1 MLECKK
7 DGVFLSVVDED
18 RNKVDVNFR
27 NYDSITAQLLQS
39 IDNVMRQKEYDV
51 VWGEAESGLNL
62 NDYPYLCNQLVRCSN
77 IIDSEGHKLNVVD
90 EGEQHLQLRLK
101 HKKGEGFL
109 PEFYIGGSKVDK
121 LQMLSDVFAWIGN
134 KIYAI
139 HSVGNNYA
147 HLDIL
152 KCNIDEKY
160 ILRAEGYVV
169 LIEQAHLSDVNNI
182 LKTYGYTI

>member
-1 MLECKK
+1 MQNKSRDPNKHINFMLECKK

-77 IIDSEGHKLNVVD
+77 IIDSEGHKLNVAD

-101 HKKGEGFL
+101 HKKDKEFL
-109 PEFYIGGSKVDK
+109 PEFYIGDSKVDK
-121 LQMLSDVFAWIGN
+121 LQMLSDIFAWIGN

-152 KCNIDEKY
+152 KCNIDE
-160 ILRAEGYVV
+160 
-169 LIEQAHLSDVNNI
+169 N
-182 LKTYGYTI
+182 TYCVPKAMWC